1 MEDIFSFK
9 EIEQIK
15 TKEIFID
22 TREKNS
28 MVPSYL
34 FKISKNAKFKKL
46 EVGDYLIGDIIIER
60 KSAPDFFSSIY
71 SGRLKEQLSNII
83 KYKNK
88 IILIEGIYDYKKF
101 NKKVFWGFFLSWCMK
116 CNIPILLVNNEKE
129 SAEFINFISKK
140 VFSNKKIKLARNK
153 ILQKDKKVY
162 FLEGILGIGEIRA
175 RELLDKYGNIKE
187 IINAPREDLK
197 NILPKK
203 VLEEF
208 VSVIE

>member
-101 NKKVFWGFFLSWCMK
+101 NKKVCWGFFLSWCMK
-116 CNIPILLVNNEKE
+116 CNIPILLVNNEKNLQ
-129 SAEFINFISKK
+129 SLLILLVRSKI
-140 VFSNKKIKLARNK
+140 KIKLARNK
-153 ILQKDKKVY
+153 FFRK
-162 FLEGILGIGEIRA
+162 IR
-175 RELLDKYGNIKE
+175 KCISWKE
-187 IINAPREDLK
+187 FGYRR
-197 NILPKK
+197 
-203 VLEEF
+203 
-208 VSVIE
+208 